1 VSETGVGERSFEATD
16 RRLEQ
21 ARERGDVPSV
31 REAPVAGVYIGA
43 LIGLVLL
50 GGTIARRVG
59 EIVLPMLEQPDALL
73 DLTPDGWRDAGR
85 AVAMALALA
94 IVPFFVLTMAGA
106 LLPYVMHNAI
116 AISPDRIMPK
126 LSNLSPSRG
135 FKRMFS
141 TRALFEF
148 GTSLAKMAVI
158 AGATYFLMRPIYR
171 GSVGLVA
178 TDLALLPGM
187 LLHSVFL
194 IVGAAT
200 LVAVA
205 VAAVDAPYQHWA
217 YRRRLRMTL
226 QEMKDEVRES
236 EGDPRVKARRRM
248 LRRKRAHRRMMHEV
262 PKATVIIANPTHF
275 AGSARSR
282 ESMGSR
288 LWKTRRWRGLCMPRS
303 RSAMSSRVSI
313 SRRSRRLLVWC
324 GRSGG
329 WFRLGDLGRRLS
341 VRFRASCPGSVC
353 AAAFRDTLYRGHGG
367 WRELPLVGH
376 GGTGRAGHRLDLC
389 SSESSP
395 AWRPLALLGAMATRV
410 TTY

>member
-275 AGSARSR
+275 AVALRYRRGEDAAPVVVAKGVELIALRIRKVAREHGIAIVENPPLARALHAAVEIGDVIPR
-282 ESMGSR
+282 EHFETVAKIIG
-288 LWKTRRWRGLCMPRS
+288 
-303 RSAMSSRVSI
+303 
-313 SRRSRRLLVWC
+313 LVWAQ
-324 GRSGG
+324 
-329 WFRLGDLGRRLS
+329 RR
-341 VRFRASCPGSVC
+341 VVP
-353 AAAFRDTLYRGHGG
+353 
-367 WRELPLVGH
+367 VG
-376 GGTGRAGHRLDLC
+376 
-389 SSESSP
+389 
-395 AWRPLALLGAMATRV
+395 
-410 TTY
+410 